1 MLRDGELV
9 GGMGATVVQ
18 EPEIQAVGEGLGE
31 QIDAELE
38 VLRVQRGPCQTE
50 ALSAGGRPRAIDRE
64 PCEDMLARPDGR
76 HPTGSEAPPAHRQQ
90 ANAAFLL
97 AQDPNGAAV
106 LYRDETLEWL
116 MTGGLTRLQRLGG
129 FWCGAAGGP

>member
-1 MLRDGELV
+1 LEPGQRIFAVAPDPRNRLELWAIRRSGHATHVLRDGELV
-9 GGMGATVVQ
+9 GGMRAPGVQ

-97 AQDPNGAAV
+97 AKDPNGAAV
-106 LYRDETLEWL
+106 L
-116 MTGGLTRLQRLGG
+116 
-129 FWCGAAGGP
+129 